1 MRRYE
6 RAVGE
11 VFGEGKNRRR
21 GCGFGFGFGEGKFD
35 LLWRELLGKILA
47 REKIAQLLLSRI
59 EATRLPGVRG
69 EPATRLRR
77 GWFDVSALV
86 SGLPLRAPNKRGRR
100 EYLTNVDSAN
110 LE

>member
-1 MRRYE
+1 VRRYE

-35 LLWRELLGKILA
+35 LLWRELLGKILV

-59 EATRLPGVRG
+59 EATRLPGERG
-69 EPATRLRR
+69 NQRR
-77 GWFDVSALV
+77 GCDVAGSTY
-86 SGLPLRAPNKRGRR
+86 LPWSLDSPSVR
-100 EYLTNVDSAN
+100 LTNEEGGSIY
-110 LE
+110 

>member
-6 RAVGE
+6 RAVGK

-21 GCGFGFGFGEGKFD
+21 GCGFGFGEGKFD

-59 EATRLPGVRG
+59 EATRL
-69 EPATRLRR
+69 RR

-86 SGLPLRAPNKRGRR
+86 SWLPLRAPNKRGRR
-100 EYLTNVDSAN
+100 E
-110 LE
+110 

>member
-35 LLWRELLGKILA
+35 LLLRELLGKILA
-47 REKIAQLLLSRI
+47 REKNSAVVVVENRSD
-59 EATRLPGVRG
+59 EAAGLMW
-69 EPATRLRR
+69 EPATWLVRR
-77 GWFDVSALV
+77 ICL
-86 SGLPLRAPNKRGRR
+86 GLWAPPLCA
-100 EYLTNVDSAN
+100 
-110 LE
+110 

>member
-1 MRRYE
+1 VRRYE

-69 EPATRLRR
+69 ELATRLRR

-86 SGLPLRAPNKRGRR
+86 SGLPLRAPNNRGRR
-100 EYLTNVDSAN
+100 EYLVR
-110 LE
+110 

>member
-35 LLWRELLGKILA
+35 LLWRKLLGKILA
-47 REKIAQLLLSRI
+47 RGKIAQLLLSRI
-59 EATRLPGVRG
+59 EATRLPGVCG
-69 EPATRLRR
+69 NQRR

-86 SGLPLRAPNKRGRR
+86 SGLPLRAPNK
-100 EYLTNVDSAN
+100 
-110 LE
+110 